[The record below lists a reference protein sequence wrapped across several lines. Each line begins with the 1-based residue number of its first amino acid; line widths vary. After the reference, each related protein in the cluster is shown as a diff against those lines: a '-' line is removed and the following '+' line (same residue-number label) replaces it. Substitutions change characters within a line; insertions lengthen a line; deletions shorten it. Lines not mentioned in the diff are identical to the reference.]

1 MIIKRLSGE
10 RGHADHGWL
19 DSYHSFSFADY
30 YDPAHMGYR
39 HLRVINEDVVQPSSG
54 FPLHPHRNMEII
66 TYVISG
72 QLQHHDSMGNGSII
86 EAGHVQT
93 MSAGTGI
100 RHSEYNASDT
110 EPVHLLQI
118 WINPRQTALPPR
130 YAEWHPQKNNGA
142 DKPMT
147 LIVSPD
153 GAEASAQIAQDV
165 RISLC
170 KPLPGVKIELPL
182 ASGRS
187 VWVQVFKGSLTI
199 NGQQLM
205 TGDAAAIEEE
215 SFITLESENSGEA
228 LIFDL
233 NSTTTV

>member
-1 MIIKRLSGE
+1 MIVKRLSGE

-39 HLRVINEDVVQPSSG
+39 SLRVINEDVVQPSSG

-72 QLQHHDSMGNGSII
+72 KLQHHDSMGNGSII
-86 EAGHVQT
+86 EEGHVQT

-118 WINPRQTALPPR
+118 WIQPERTGLPPR
-130 YAEWHPQKNNGA
+130 YAEWNPPKDN
-142 DKPMT
+142 DTK
-147 LIVSPD
+147 LLSLLVSPD
-153 GAEASAQIAQDV
+153 GRDGSAQIAQDALIWLGKL
-165 RISLC
+165 RAGQ
-170 KPLPGVKIELPL
+170 KADYPLTT
-182 ASGRS
+182 GRGL
-187 VWVQVFKGSLTI
+187 WVQVFRGSTRI
-199 NGQQLM
+199 NGMKLA
-205 TGDAAAIEEE
+205 TGDAAAVEEE
-215 SFITLESENSGEA
+215 KLVTLESDETAEV
-228 LIFDL
+228 LLFDL
-233 NSTTTV
+233 G